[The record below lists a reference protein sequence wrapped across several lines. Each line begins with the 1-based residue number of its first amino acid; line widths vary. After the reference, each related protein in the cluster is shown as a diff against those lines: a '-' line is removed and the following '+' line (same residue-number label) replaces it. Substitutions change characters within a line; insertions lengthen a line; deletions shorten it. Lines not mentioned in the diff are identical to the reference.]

1 MAIDL
6 VLDGAETAAQPTA
19 LAPEVTTES
28 VLAEVEQLT
37 PEEQRQVRLHRHQ
50 NPAGRQDQEHRRGLL
65 AAD

>member
-37 PEEQRQVRLHRHQ
+37 PEEQKQIEQ
-50 NPAGRQDQEHRRGLL
+50 FA
-65 AAD
+65 